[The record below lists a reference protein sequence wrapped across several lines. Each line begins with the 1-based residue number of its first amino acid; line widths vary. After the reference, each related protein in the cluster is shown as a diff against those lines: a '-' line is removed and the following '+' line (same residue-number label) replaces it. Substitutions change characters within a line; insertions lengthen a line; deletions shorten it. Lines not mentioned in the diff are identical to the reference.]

1 MTDLVQ
7 LVAVTVSAV
16 LLALV
21 LELVRRRKL
30 TEEYSVLWVLCGSA
44 LLLLSIWRDGL
55 HLAARVLGIYYPPAL
70 LILVL
75 IFFVFVVSLSFSVVV
90 SRQRQQIERMI
101 EDLALIDR
109 DVRELRSRVGSIT
122 PEQVMPGAADQRR
135 VQTSRRA
142 SRSASCGTA
151 SRSPSCRASP

>member
-7 LVAVTVSAV
+7 IIAVSVSSA

-30 TEEYSVLWVLCGSA
+30 TEEYSVLWVLCGVA
-44 LLLLSIWRDGL
+44 LLVFSIWRDGL
-55 HLAARVLGIYYPPAL
+55 HVAARALGIYYPPAV

-75 IFFVFVVSLSFSVVV
+75 GFFVFIVSLSFSAVV

-101 EDLALIDR
+101 EDLALMDR
-109 DVRELRSRVGSIT
+109 DLRELRSRVGSIT
-122 PEQVMPGAADQRR
+122 SEQVVPGSADHRPEAGQQRR
-135 VQTSRRA
+135 V
-142 SRSASCGTA
+142 G
-151 SRSPSCRASP
+151 